1 MRSLGTFA
9 STPTGRKKLRRS
21 GAPKSGSSA
30 PASTRPTTPDLFDE
44 PVTDRGR
51 QRDRSPGSQ
60 RSRYSSHYY
69 RTGSFAPTSTRPTT
83 PVLSNE
89 PVADRDHQ
97 HQLSSGSQRSRHSSH
112 HRGTASPTGATSI
125 SPLRHGNKHPASRSP
140 SPAVHTKRGKVAQW
154 HNGRAPQGRA
164 KARDYEDAVYRGIVQ
179 ACHDFEARVGAQGA
193 WPEPDVQITWA
204 REAWSIVCK
213 DIGEYELTD
222 RMLGL
227 VCDR

>member
-9 STPTGRKKLRRS
+9 STPAGRKKLRRS

-51 QRDRSPGSQ
+51 QHNHSPGGQ
-60 RSRYSSHYY
+60 RSHHSSHYY
-69 RTGSFAPTSTRPTT
+69 HAGSFAPTSTRPTT

-89 PVADRDHQ
+89 PVTDHN
-97 HQLSSGSQRSRHSSH
+97 HQRYHSPGSQHSRHSSH
-112 HRGTASPTGATSI
+112 HHSTSSLTSATSI
-125 SPLRHGNKHPASRSP
+125 LPLHHGCKHPASRSP
-140 SPAVHTKRGKVAQW
+140 SPAVRTKRGKVAQW
-154 HNGRAPQGRA
+154 LNGRAPQGRA
-164 KARDYEDAVYRGIVQ
+164 KAQDYKDAIYRGIVQ
-179 ACHDFEARVGAQGA
+179 ACHDFEARVGALGA

-204 REAWSIVCK
+204 CEAWSIVCK

-227 VCDR
+227 VCD